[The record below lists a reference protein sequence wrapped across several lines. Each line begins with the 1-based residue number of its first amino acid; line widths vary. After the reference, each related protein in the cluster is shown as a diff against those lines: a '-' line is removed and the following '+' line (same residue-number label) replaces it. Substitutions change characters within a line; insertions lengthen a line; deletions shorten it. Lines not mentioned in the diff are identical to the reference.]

1 MSFLRSSVSVD
12 WTVHSVAVG
21 FSALAE
27 RNYCSEP
34 YYRRLSYCAF
44 ARAPAPSSLALLLL
58 LLLLSP
64 LPLAHTCFRV
74 NHPDVALSP
83 SFSHSPPLISPR
95 GVAVDLVGVV
105 CGECAFF
112 FLPSP
117 PRPACLFLVSAFLCC
132 RCCSIVYAL
141 GVVRPRTN
149 GGGNTKNAQ
158 WVEWMSLLSCD
169 GIDDD

>member
-1 MSFLRSSVSVD
+1 MSAAMVSFLRSSVSVD

-58 LLLLSP
+58 LLLLLLSP

-105 CGECAFF
+105 CGECAFSS
-112 FLPSP
+112 SP
-117 PRPACLFLVSAFLCC
+117 LRPAPPVFFWFLLF
-132 RCCSIVYAL
+132 YAV
-141 GVVRPRTN
+141 GVVRLFMLSALYDRERM
-149 GGGNTKNAQ
+149 GGNTKKTHSGWN
-158 WVEWMSLLSCD
+158 
-169 GIDDD
+169 G